1 MSPFRPTVEKKGANE
16 FTTYKTKFC
25 ISALFK
31 TGSAKTHWQCGQQA
45 KDNPRVLECQCDI
58 GYSFIKI
65 IFIFHW
71 PSDLRIYFLKV

>member
-1 MSPFRPTVEKKGANE
+1 MQQSRGLLKPAGNV
-16 FTTYKTKFC
+16 
-25 ISALFK
+25 
-31 TGSAKTHWQCGQQA
+31 GQQA

-71 PSDLRIYFLKV
+71 HSDLTIYFLKV